1 VKRAVLARLG
11 LIVAVVVLFAGCAA
25 APEAWPAR
33 GRIGAVTVDT
43 TVDSPQAAALLA
55 GGDEA
60 HSAMRSPPTSPDAA
74 ALLFAWQM
82 ERQSATDPLVARYRE
97 HLARGDEPAVSLA
110 GRTYLLVPGW
120 LYRADPTSGA
130 DLEPQARVLRAAGA
144 QVVRA
149 ETAENGSVEAN
160 ALLIAHTLRG
170 LAAAG
175 ADVTVVSASKGGAE
189 VALALSQLAQRSEAA
204 HVAAWVNIGGT
215 LGGTALAD
223 LALTWPLCWFVEAA
237 VLPDDRSFEALR
249 SIATAAS
256 AERARSLRLPA
267 HLRTVNLI
275 GIALSGQI
283 SPRARLGY
291 RLLRHHGAN
300 DGITLLGDA
309 LAPNASTIVVPGADH
324 FFALPNIDAHTLAV
338 AVALAAG

>member
-1 VKRAVLARLG
+1 MLGRIGPVFALAAV
-11 LIVAVVVLFAGCAA
+11 FAGCAA

-33 GRIGAVTVDT
+33 GLIGGMSVNT
-43 TVDSPQAAALLA
+43 TVDSQQAAALLA
-55 GGDEA
+55 GGDDTE
-60 HSAMRSPPTSPDAA
+60 SAMRLPPASPDAA
-74 ALLFAWQM
+74 ALLLARQI
-82 ERQSATDPLVARYRE
+82 ERRSTTDPLVVRYRE
-97 HLARGDEPAVSLA
+97 QLARGREGAASLA

-144 QVVRA
+144 RVVRA
-149 ETAENGSVEAN
+149 QTAQNGSVEAN
-160 ALLIAHTLRG
+160 AGIVAETLRS

-175 ADVTVVSASKGGAE
+175 TDGVTVVSASKGGPEA
-189 VALALSQLAQRSEAA
+189 ALALSQLAQRDEAA

-223 LALTWPLCWFVEAA
+223 LALTWPTCWFVQAA

-249 SIATAAS
+249 SITTEVS
-256 AERARSLRLPA
+256 AERTRSLRLPA

-275 GIALSGQI
+275 GIALSGQV

-291 RLLRHHGAN
+291 RLLRRHGAN
-300 DGITLLGDA
+300 DGITLLSDA
-309 LAPNASTIVVPGADH
+309 LAPNASTIVVLGADH
-324 FFALPNIDAHTLAV
+324 FFTLPDIDAHTLAV
-338 AVALAAG
+338 AAALAPG